1 MLIFPPNKTKIVCT
15 IGPASKNREVMEK
28 MMQNGMNIARINFA
42 HGSFEEHRTIIEDL
56 RKTAK
61 KLNKR
66 IVILG
71 DLPGPKI
78 RVEDIEPI
86 ELKEGDR
93 IVLSSNPEG
102 NEIGVNLENFASYLS
117 SGTIIYLNDGF
128 LQLRVESIEGQK
140 VKCICLIGGKLSSH
154 KGINLPGVELPLKAI
169 GDFER
174 KCLDFAKSVKI
185 DAISI
190 SFAQNKQDI
199 LDAKAYC
206 EKISYN
212 PFIIAKIE
220 RLKAIENIDEIL
232 QETNGIMVARGD
244 LGVETPI
251 ESIAILQKQ
260 LIQKANILGKPVITA
275 TQMLESMTNNIRPTR
290 AESTDVAN
298 AILDGTDCVMLSEES
313 AVGKYPAESVLMLSK
328 IAQSVENK
336 RYLYPIYE
344 TLFKVLSSKSP
355 TLEDTMAVNVFTTVK
370 NLNPLLLV
378 TPTTSG
384 ATARRMSRF
393 KLPIWILGVT
403 HNENVAQN
411 LEFSYGVYP
420 VYEQELPQ
428 DWKSYIKSLIGEH
441 ESSFVLVRG
450 PSIKNPDANN
460 SLEIVRMK

>member
-190 SFAQNKQDI
+190 SFAQSKQDI

-420 VYEQELPQ
+420 IYEQELPQ

-450 PSIKNPDANN
+450 PSKKNPDANN
-460 SLEIVRMK
+460 SLEIVRIK

>member
-42 HGSFEEHRTIIEDL
+42 HGSFEEHKIIIEDL
-56 RKTAK
+56 RKTAQ

-206 EKISYN
+206 EQISYN

-441 ESSFVLVRG
+441 VSSFVLVRG
-450 PSIKNPDANN
+450 PSKKNPDANN